1 MAARIP
7 NLRRTI
13 RNIKRGQEI
22 VAVLAKY
29 GFTDI
34 VQELAIDRLVLQG
47 KRLVGLDKPG
57 EEITRQP
64 QAVRLRQAMES
75 LGPSF
80 VKMAQILATRPDL
93 IPEDWAHEF
102 AKLQSGVP
110 PIPADEIRPHI
121 ESLYRGN
128 IDEHFGSIEYDSFAA
143 ASMAQAHHATL
154 TDGTPVI
161 LKVLRPGVRRVLEA
175 DIEIVRAL
183 AEIAESRFEDMGYSP
198 VQVVEQFERQVRREI
213 DLTLELRSI
222 RRMAG
227 AFQDHPRL
235 RFPRTYPEH
244 SNRHVLCMEHVQG
257 VLLSS
262 DEADDFTDAE
272 RRDIVAI
279 GSDAV
284 FRQCFEIGFFHADPH
299 PGNIFVLRETPEPPE
314 HPSKPDGDNAADQRT
329 LPSPDT
335 GVRLCFID
343 YGMTGHID
351 PHSAELL
358 ADLVHGTISGELTR
372 VIDVIVELTDMT
384 PVAASSRV
392 FKADV
397 WEFISRF
404 QTGNIADLEMGA
416 LLEEFFAKIRRHRL
430 RCPPDIVYLIKAITT
445 IEGVGEKVCP
455 DFDLVSHVRPHI
467 ENLVRR
473 RYGFKAVRQRFQN
486 TAMGYAEL
494 AESLPRELRA
504 LSKMV
509 RHEQMMV
516 KVRHQGLDEVTNE
529 LETASRNISLALIIS
544 ALLVC
549 GSILFLANTA
559 SSGGLGV
566 LFIGGVISMA
576 AAASIA
582 LYWLLSRTWG

>member
-1 MAARIP
+1 
-7 NLRRTI
+7 
-13 RNIKRGQEI
+13 
-22 VAVLAKY
+22 
-29 GFTDI
+29 
-34 VQELAIDRLVLQG
+34 
-47 KRLVGLDKPG
+47 
-57 EEITRQP
+57 
-64 QAVRLRQAMES
+64 
-75 LGPSF
+75 
-80 VKMAQILATRPDL
+80 
-93 IPEDWAHEF
+93 
-102 AKLQSGVP
+102 
-110 PIPADEIRPHI
+110 
-121 ESLYRGN
+121 
-128 IDEHFGSIEYDSFAA
+128 
-143 ASMAQAHHATL
+143 
-154 TDGTPVI
+154 
-161 LKVLRPGVRRVLEA
+161 
-175 DIEIVRAL
+175 
-183 AEIAESRFEDMGYSP
+183 

-227 AFQDHPRL
+227 AFKDHPRL

-244 SNRHVLCMEHVQG
+244 STRHVLCMEHVQG

-262 DEADDFTDAE
+262 DEAKDFTEAE

-299 PGNIFVLRETPEPPE
+299 PGNIFVLRETPEPP
-314 HPSKPDGDNAADQRT
+314 PDAAPADADETGRRA
-329 LPSPDT
+329 LPTPDT
-335 GVRLCFID
+335 GIRLCFID

-384 PVAASSRV
+384 PVAASNRV

-416 LLEEFFAKIRRHRL
+416 LLEEFFAKIRRHKL
-430 RCPPDIVYLIKAITT
+430 RCPPDIVFLIKAITT

-473 RYGFKAVRQRFQN
+473 RYGFRAVRRRFQN

-516 KVRHQGLDEVTNE
+516 KVRHQGLDEVTSE

-549 GSILFLANTA
+549 GSILFLADAA
-559 SSGGLGV
+559 SNDNLGL
-566 LFIGGVISMA
+566 LFIGGIISMVA
-576 AAASIA
+576 AAGIA